1 MRSTDPPSS
10 SDQEE
15 VKEDIEAHTTPAT
28 RTQYAQI
35 SFSDEQEEAAGGGG
49 GGDGSIK
56 RVSLDGRPDST
67 STMTTSSREW
77 RSRSLPSRTETSK
90 EEDGYP
96 PPPQL
101 SLMTSVHS
109 VVSHV
114 HDYIHHMYVLQVV
127 VLVGG

>member
-15 VKEDIEAHTTPAT
+15 VKEDIEAHTT
-28 RTQYAQI
+28 
-35 SFSDEQEEAAGGGG
+35 
-49 GGDGSIK
+49 
-56 RVSLDGRPDST
+56 
-67 STMTTSSREW
+67 
-77 RSRSLPSRTETSK
+77 RSRILPSRTETSK

-101 SLMTSVHS
+101 SLMTSV
-109 VVSHV
+109 VSHV

-127 VLVGG
+127 VLVGGRVSAVDGEVSKRVVRHHFPFILLVCLIAGMAALSST